1 VPSAHPKQP
10 KYRTLRTEIE
20 ELFFFHPF
28 FFKKGMLSAL
38 FLLASGR
45 GRLTQLEY
53 DGVSEWDGC
62 PEWRHSGIPG
72 MRSLVCVIDCTVS
85 RSTCANVASEIPV
98 PLL

>member
-1 VPSAHPKQP
+1 
-10 KYRTLRTEIE
+10 
-20 ELFFFHPF
+20 
-28 FFKKGMLSAL
+28 
-38 FLLASGR
+38 
-45 GRLTQLEY
+45 LTQLEY